1 MKKFLILLNQ
11 RWKAETPQ
19 FFKGITNVGV
29 SISAVALAVHL
40 AVISAGATEP
50 EWWGIVYPYI
60 VGIPAGMAVVAKLTK
75 EDINKD
81 GNDES
86 K

>member
-19 FFKGITNVGV
+19 FFKRIVSVGL

-50 EWWGIVYPYI
+50 NWWCVVYPYV
-60 VGIPAGMAVVAKLTK
+60 VGIPAGMAAVAKFAK
-75 EDINKD
+75 EDK
-81 GNDES
+81 E
-86 K
+86 

>member
-19 FFKGITNVGV
+19 FFKRIVSVGL
-29 SISAVALAVHL
+29 SISAVAMAIHF
-40 AVISAGATEP
+40 ATIGAGATEP
-50 EWWGIVYPYI
+50 EWWGIVYPYV
-60 VGIPAGMAVVAKLTK
+60 VGIPAGMAAAAKLTK
-75 EDINKD
+75 EDTNKEE
-81 GNDES
+81 NHES